1 MEQRVYKYNLDFY
14 YKSLILYMVFLICYV
29 VLKGSFSD
37 ETFEVVFKDPLI
49 YVVSIFILFFLV
61 IVISAYIRRREIV
74 IEPDRFL
81 IRNRFG
87 ERVILYSDII
97 SLKFS
102 KFRGERRYR
111 SSVRVVKLKLRGRR
125 RLLRIRLG
133 EFENESKLYKEFFEI
148 NEKLNFD
155 N

>member
-1 MEQRVYKYNLDFY
+1 MENRIYKYNLDFY
-14 YKSLILYMVFLICYV
+14 YKSLVLYLIFLICYV
-29 VLKGSFSD
+29 VLKGSFGD

-61 IVISAYIRRREIV
+61 LVISAYIRRREI
-74 IEPDRFL
+74 EFEDDRFY

-87 ERVILYSDII
+87 KRVILFSDII
-97 SLKFS
+97 SIKFS

-133 EFENESKLYKEFFEI
+133 EFENEMKLYKEFAE
-148 NEKLNFD
+148 LNK
-155 N
+155 NLNVQN